1 MNKKSLSLFGITF
14 IAGVLI
20 KRAIRKNKRNN
31 TKKITINVYHAGNQ
45 PIPEFYECCGKAK
58 CVTFKISENSSI
70 AEVKDKIAKQVQ
82 HVDRTISLFAVPFG
96 KKLQNITIVKNI
108 FEKSKKMFIPRPTN
122 NNADPLNLFIV
133 IPNY

>member
-1 MNKKSLSLFGITF
+1 MSLSLFGITF

-20 KRAIRKNKRNN
+20 KRATSKNKRDNA
-31 TKKITINVYHAGNQ
+31 KKITINVYHAGNQ
-45 PIPEFYECCGKAK
+45 PIPEFYEGDGKAK

-82 HVDRTISLFAVPFG
+82 YVDRTITLFTVPFG
-96 KKLQNITIVKNI
+96 KKLQNTTTVKNI
-108 FEKSKKMFIPRPTN
+108 FEKSKNRLTK
-122 NNADPLNLFIV
+122 NADPLNLFIV

>member
-70 AEVKDKIAKQVQ
+70 AKVKDEIAKQVQ
-82 HVDRTISLFAVPFG
+82 HVDRTISLFSVPFG
-96 KKLQNITIVKNI
+96 EKLQNITTVKNI
-108 FEKSKKMFIPRPTN
+108 FEKNKNRLTK
-122 NNADPLNLFIV
+122 NADLLNLFIV